1 MIVFI
6 CLQYILVIFVFNC
19 KSIHRKHF
27 STNSIFIIVLLL
39 ILIFIF
45 HFIFFIEST
54 STGWIKD
61 MIQFEDGIEL
71 FDYYSELN
79 KLMTQI
85 FAIVNLN
92 ISLFIEM
99 IIINKM

>member
-1 MIVFI
+1 
-6 CLQYILVIFVFNC
+6 
-19 KSIHRKHF
+19 
-27 STNSIFIIVLLL
+27 
-39 ILIFIF
+39 
-45 HFIFFIEST
+45 
-54 STGWIKD
+54 